1 MTEEVTEGMANQ
13 SAINPD
19 GEKPNDDKRDM
30 DGNHVDVDVEHV
42 SKKTR

>member
-1 MTEEVTEGMANQ
+1 MVR
-13 SAINPD
+13 
-19 GEKPNDDKRDM
+19 KPNDDKRDM